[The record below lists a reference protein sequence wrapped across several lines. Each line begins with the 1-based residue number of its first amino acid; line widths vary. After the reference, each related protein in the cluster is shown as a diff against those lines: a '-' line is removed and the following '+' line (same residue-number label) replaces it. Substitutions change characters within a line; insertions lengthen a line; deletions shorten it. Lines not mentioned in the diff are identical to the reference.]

1 MYKSARI
8 VYNYNINNNLYYNY
22 KVGGNKMDDKE
33 SIVNSIASNIETL
46 KMLLGF
52 KDSPTPDLFENVEQT
67 QEQII
72 KELKDSIPV
81 RTSITD
87 AYGNKLT
94 GTGTD
99 DKIKS
104 FTTYGFENSTLNWP
118 LWLALYN
125 DSWVFRRAI
134 DKPAQDMV
142 RSGISLDLD
151 SEKIAEVLNDVKKQ
165 RKNFI
170 ELIQWGR
177 LFGGSVAVMMF
188 DNFEDADYAKPINI
202 NKLKQAKIMS
212 MYVTDRWYGCVP
224 SNKTVDDMKNTV
236 DYGKPYSYRITF
248 ADGHEIVVHHDFIL
262 RYEGRTAPK
271 LLKNGMLQGWGYAE
285 GSHILNELARD
296 DQLKASITSL
306 INKSLIEVIK
316 MPGMR
321 GIFLG
326 ADKDNEQQ
334 ITKRLEM
341 VNWARN
347 YNSLTFLDKDDEYQE
362 HGFGGLGGLS
372 DLLEKNMW
380 LVSAALEMQG
390 VLYGDLKQGFSNDT
404 EALERYDETISNLNE
419 NYFRP
424 CMQKFLSTVYK
435 WKGINEQVN
444 FDFGSL
450 IKGKQNKDRVEGMKD
465 FQELLSNMCNDGV
478 LTVKQYAIAMKNYA
492 EKGIIDLGLS
502 DNDIDEL
509 DDRIAEE
516 MEDID
521 LGNDNK
527 KDFAKIKTR

>member
-1 MYKSARI
+1 MEDSD
-8 VYNYNINNNLYYNY
+8 
-22 KVGGNKMDDKE
+22 VGGLAK
-33 SIVNSIASNIETL
+33 NIELL
-46 KMLLGF
+46 KTMLGF
-52 KDSPTPDLFENVEQT
+52 KDKAVPDLLDSVEQT
-67 QEQII
+67 KESII
-72 KELKDSIPV
+72 KDFKESTPAKATLN
-81 RTSITD
+81 D
-87 AYGNKLT
+87 AYGNKIT

-99 DKIKS
+99 DKIQS
-104 FTTYGFENSTLNWP
+104 FSTYGFESISWNWP
-118 LWLALYN
+118 LWMALYN

-142 RSGISLDLD
+142 RSGINLSLDNQ
-151 SEKIAEVLNDVKKQ
+151 KIDEVLSLVKKQ
-165 RKNFI
+165 RKNLI

-177 LFGGSVAVMMF
+177 LFGGSVAIMMF
-188 DNFEDADYAKPINI
+188 DNLEDEDYAKPIDI
-202 NKLKQAKIMS
+202 AKLRQAKTMS

-224 SNKTVDDMKNTV
+224 SEKTVDDMGNTV
-236 DYGKPYSYRITF
+236 DYGKPYSYKIMF
-248 ADGHEIVVHHDFIL
+248 ADGHTITVHHDYVL
-262 RYEGRTAPK
+262 RYEGRIAPK
-271 LLKNGMLQGWGYAE
+271 LLKNGVLQGWGYAE
-285 GSHILNELARD
+285 GCHIINELARD

-380 LVSAALEMQG
+380 LISAALEMQG

-404 EALERYDETISNLNE
+404 EALERYDETINNLNE

-424 CMQKFLSTVYK
+424 CMHKLLSVIYR
-435 WKGINEQVN
+435 WKSIDEQVS
-444 FDFGSL
+444 FEFGSL
-450 IKGKQNKDRVEGMKD
+450 IKGKQDKDRIEGIKA
-465 FQELLSNMCNDGV
+465 FQQLLSGMLQDGV
-478 LTVKQYAIAMKNYA
+478 LTLKQYAVAMKNYA
-492 EKGIIDLGLS
+492 EKGIIDLGMT
-502 DNDIDEL
+502 DEDVDKL
-509 DDRIAEE
+509 DDKIAEE

-521 LGNDNK
+521 LGNDSQE
-527 KDFAKIKTR
+527 DFGGVKTR

>member
-1 MYKSARI
+1 MDNIKSKMSTSGGI
-8 VYNYNINNNLYYNY
+8 INN
-22 KVGGNKMDDKE
+22 V
-33 SIVNSIASNIETL
+33 ETL
-46 KMLLGF
+46 KALLGF
-52 KDSPTPDLFENVEQT
+52 KDKATPDLFDNVAET
-67 QEQII
+67 QESII
-72 KELKDSIPV
+72 NEIKDSTPV
-81 RTSITD
+81 KTTLND
-87 AYGNKLT
+87 AYGNKIT
-94 GTGTD
+94 GSGTD

-104 FTTYGFENSTLNWP
+104 FTTYGFENDTMNWP
-118 LWLALYN
+118 LWMALYN

-142 RSGISLDLD
+142 RSGINLDLD
-151 SEKIAEVLNDVKKQ
+151 DERIDNILNLVKKQ
-165 RKNFI
+165 RKNLI

-177 LFGGSVAVMMF
+177 LFGGAVAVMMF
-188 DNFEDADYAKPINI
+188 DNLEDEDYAKPIDVA
-202 NKLKQAKIMS
+202 KLRKAKIMT
-212 MYVTDRWYGCVP
+212 MYVTDRWYGCAASDKNV
-224 SNKTVDDMKNTV
+224 VDMKNTV

-248 ADGHEIVVHHDFIL
+248 ADGHIMTVHYDYIL

-271 LLKNGMLQGWGYAE
+271 LLKNGTLQGWGYAE
-285 GSHILNELARD
+285 GAHILNELARD

-362 HGFGGLGGLS
+362 HGFSGLGGLS

-380 LVSAALEMQG
+380 LISAALEMQG
-390 VLYGDLKQGFSNDT
+390 VLYGDLKSGFSND
-404 EALERYDETISNLNE
+404 ENALERYDETINNLNE

-424 CMQKFLSTVYK
+424 CMQKLLSIIYK
-435 WKGINEQVN
+435 WQGIEEQVS
-444 FDFGSL
+444 FEFGSL
-450 IKGKQNKDRVEGMKD
+450 IRGKQDKDRIEGMKD
-465 FQELLSNMCNDGV
+465 FQQLLSGMLNDGA

-492 EKGIIDLGLS
+492 EKGIIDLGMT
-502 DNDIDEL
+502 DKDIDEL
-509 DDRIAEE
+509 DDKMIEE

-521 LGNDNK
+521 LGNNK
-527 KDFAKIKTR
+527 EENFENVRTK

>member
-1 MYKSARI
+1 MA
-8 VYNYNINNNLYYNY
+8 
-22 KVGGNKMDDKE
+22 NK
-33 SIVNSIASNIETL
+33 VNSDML
-46 KMLLGF
+46 KLMLGF
-52 KDSPTPDLFENVEQT
+52 KDNQMSDLLDNVEET
-67 QEQII
+67 KHMIEDSA
-72 KELKDSIPV
+72 KNSTVFKTSLKDE
-81 RTSITD
+81 
-87 AYGNKLT
+87 YGNSLT
-94 GTGTD
+94 GTGSE

-104 FTTYGFENSTLNWP
+104 FTSYGFSNETNNWM

-142 RSGISLDLD
+142 RSSVNLQLD
-151 SEKIAEVLNDVKKQ
+151 SERLSDVMTQITKQ
-165 RKNFI
+165 RKQLI

-177 LFGGSVAVMMF
+177 LFGGSVAVIMF
-188 DNFEDADYAKPINI
+188 DNMKDEDYAKPLDI
-202 NKLKQAKIMS
+202 NKLRQAKVMS
-212 MYVTDRWYGCVP
+212 LYVTDRRYGCVP
-224 SNKTVDDMKNTV
+224 SQKTVTEMKNTT
-236 DYGKPYSYRITF
+236 DYGKPYSYEIMF
-248 ADGHEIVVHHDFIL
+248 ANGHSMVVHHDYIL
-262 RYEGRTAPK
+262 RYEGRTAPR
-271 LLKNGMLQGWGYAE
+271 LLKNGNLQGWGYAE
-285 GSHILNELARD
+285 GCHILNELARD

-326 ADKDNEQQ
+326 ADSENEQQ
-334 ITKRLEM
+334 IQKRLEM

-380 LVSAALEMQG
+380 LISAALEMQG

-404 EALERYDETISNLNE
+404 NALERYDETINNLNE

-424 CMQKFLSTVYK
+424 CMQKLISTIYK
-435 WKGINEQVN
+435 WYDINEEVS
-444 FDFGSL
+444 FSFGSL
-450 IKGKQNKDRVEGMKD
+450 VKGQQDKDKVEGMKD
-465 FQELLSNMCNDGV
+465 FQQLISSMLNDGV
-478 LTVKQYAIAMKNYA
+478 ITLKQYAIAMKNYC

-502 DNDIDEL
+502 DEDINEL
-509 DDRIAEE
+509 DDKMSEE

-521 LGNDNK
+521 LGNDK
-527 KDFAKIKTR
+527 QEDYGDIRLK

>member
-1 MYKSARI
+1 MEDSD
-8 VYNYNINNNLYYNY
+8 
-22 KVGGNKMDDKE
+22 VGGLAK
-33 SIVNSIASNIETL
+33 NIELL
-46 KMLLGF
+46 KTMLGF
-52 KDSPTPDLFENVEQT
+52 KDKAVPDLLDSVEQT
-67 QEQII
+67 KESII
-72 KELKDSIPV
+72 KDFKDSTPAKA
-81 RTSITD
+81 TLND
-87 AYGNKLT
+87 AYGNKIT

-99 DKIKS
+99 DKIQS
-104 FTTYGFENSTLNWP
+104 FSTYGFESISWNWP
-118 LWLALYN
+118 LWMALYN

-142 RSGISLDLD
+142 RSGINLSLDNQ
-151 SEKIAEVLNDVKKQ
+151 KIDEVLSLVKKQ
-165 RKNFI
+165 RKNLI

-177 LFGGSVAVMMF
+177 LFGGSVAIMMF
-188 DNFEDADYAKPINI
+188 DNLEDEDYAKPIDI
-202 NKLKQAKIMS
+202 AKLRQAKTMS

-224 SNKTVDDMKNTV
+224 SEKTVDDMGNTV
-236 DYGKPYSYRITF
+236 DYGKPYSYKIMF
-248 ADGHEIVVHHDFIL
+248 ADGHTITVHHDYIL
-262 RYEGRTAPK
+262 RYEGRIAPK
-271 LLKNGMLQGWGYAE
+271 LLKNGVLQGWGYAE
-285 GSHILNELARD
+285 GCHIINELARD

-362 HGFGGLGGLS
+362 HGFGGLSGLS

-380 LVSAALEMQG
+380 LISAALEMQG

-404 EALERYDETISNLNE
+404 EALERYDETINNLNE

-424 CMQKFLSTVYK
+424 CMQKLLSVIYR
-435 WKGINEQVN
+435 WKGIDEQVS
-444 FDFGSL
+444 FEFGSL
-450 IKGKQNKDRVEGMKD
+450 IKGKQDKDRIEGIKD
-465 FQELLSNMCNDGV
+465 FQQLLSGMLQDGV
-478 LTVKQYAIAMKNYA
+478 LTLKQYAVAMKNYA
-492 EKGIIDLGLS
+492 EKGIIDLGMT
-502 DNDIDEL
+502 DEDVDKL
-509 DDRIAEE
+509 DDKIAEE

-521 LGNDNK
+521 LGNDSQE
-527 KDFAKIKTR
+527 DFGGVKTR

>member
-1 MYKSARI
+1 MEDSD
-8 VYNYNINNNLYYNY
+8 
-22 KVGGNKMDDKE
+22 VGGLAK
-33 SIVNSIASNIETL
+33 NIELL
-46 KMLLGF
+46 KTMLGF
-52 KDSPTPDLFENVEQT
+52 KDKAVPDLLDSVEQT
-67 QEQII
+67 KESII
-72 KELKDSIPV
+72 KDFKESTPAKATLN
-81 RTSITD
+81 D
-87 AYGNKLT
+87 AYGNKIT

-99 DKIKS
+99 DKIQS
-104 FTTYGFENSTLNWP
+104 FSTYGFESISWNWP
-118 LWLALYN
+118 LWMALYN

-142 RSGISLDLD
+142 RSGINLSLDNQ
-151 SEKIAEVLNDVKKQ
+151 KIDEVLSLVKKQ
-165 RKNFI
+165 RKNLI

-177 LFGGSVAVMMF
+177 LFGGSVAIMMF
-188 DNFEDADYAKPINI
+188 DNLEDEDYAKPIDI
-202 NKLKQAKIMS
+202 AKLRQAKTMS

-224 SNKTVDDMKNTV
+224 SEKTVDDMGNTV
-236 DYGKPYSYRITF
+236 DYGKPYSYKIMF
-248 ADGHEIVVHHDFIL
+248 ADGHTITVHHDYVL
-262 RYEGRTAPK
+262 RYEGRIAPK
-271 LLKNGMLQGWGYAE
+271 LLKNGVLQGWGYAE
-285 GSHILNELARD
+285 GCHIINELARD

-362 HGFGGLGGLS
+362 HGFGGLSGLS

-380 LVSAALEMQG
+380 LISAALEMQG

-404 EALERYDETISNLNE
+404 EALERYDETINNLNE

-424 CMQKFLSTVYK
+424 CMQKLLSVIYK
-435 WKGINEQVN
+435 WKSIDEQVS
-444 FDFGSL
+444 FEFGSL
-450 IKGKQNKDRVEGMKD
+450 IKGKQDKDRIEGIKD
-465 FQELLSNMCNDGV
+465 FQQLLSGMLQDGV
-478 LTVKQYAIAMKNYA
+478 LTLKQYAVAMKNYA
-492 EKGIIDLGLS
+492 EKGIIDLGMT
-502 DNDIDEL
+502 DEDVDKL
-509 DDRIAEE
+509 DDKIAEE

-521 LGNDNK
+521 LGNGNQE
-527 KDFAKIKTR
+527 DFGGVKTR